1 MKMFTDPR
9 RPANVECASESITL
23 TLLLPHATEYLA
35 QCADHC
41 SLCFSIK
48 QGKAS
53 KRTCHVSFTYFVS
66 CTRAIN
72 STS

>member
-9 RPANVECASESITL
+9 RPANVECVSESITP

-48 QGKAS
+48 QGKA
-53 KRTCHVSFTYFVS
+53 KGCVMFCFFLHILCHVQG
-66 CTRAIN
+66 
-72 STS
+72 

>member
-1 MKMFTDPR
+1 MKMFIDPR
-9 RPANVECASESITL
+9 RPANVECVSGFITL

-48 QGKAS
+48 QGKA
-53 KRTCHVSFTYFVS
+53 KGCFVF
-66 CTRAIN
+66 
-72 STS
+72 